1 MEYSLKK
8 NNKKI
13 LISILFL
20 LITTIIA
27 YFGKMNKLGFYSDDW
42 YLLYGGVNFGAT
54 RYFDIFSIDR
64 PFRGFL
70 QTILFNLFDTNI
82 TYYYLLAIFVRFAG
96 ALSLFW
102 LILIIWKDKIL
113 SATIVA
119 VIFLI
124 YPGFL
129 EQPNAMD
136 YMAHQIALSCMILSI
151 VFSVK
156 YFTRNYY
163 LKSFYFI
170 LSTIFALICY
180 FLMEYFIAMEGYR
193 FLFIGFYLWDQ
204 KNDRLVKKFTRIL
217 LSIIPFFIAP
227 AIFAYWRLFIFSSTR
242 VTTSAELLL
251 SKFSESILLSILNVL
266 KRFIADLVE
275 TFIGAYTTPISLLI
289 PKLGGKEFIAAI
301 LLGLASV
308 GCFLLYLKIV
318 YSKDGENTD
327 TSGKKPLIFAL
338 LAFIGASFCLISV
351 NLAERDVSYLFFNR
365 FSFPSALGI
374 SIFIVGFISLISNKK
389 IQVLIISVIIF
400 ISVMTQFSNN
410 VRFADEWTLTQ
421 KFWQNFIW
429 RAPNLKN
436 GTTLV
441 GLRSSPIYEGY
452 YIWSPANL
460 IYRDSPSQK
469 ITISAE
475 VLNNNIV
482 KDIEMKAPYEKE
494 LRSMKIEHDYNK
506 TLVFTLPTEKSC
518 LRIIDNHQI
527 ELSIYDDELIQLA
540 APFSSIDLITS
551 EDAINYDAF
560 TTIFRTAISE
570 DNWCY
575 YYEQASLARQ
585 FGEWEK
591 IKEIGS
597 LVESKNLHPSD
608 TIELMPFI
616 QAYTYSGEIEKADDL
631 IDKLIQIPFY
641 RKQACEIFTAKT
653 GNDKENL
660 KNGNELLQKAFCAG
674 D

>member
-1 MEYSLKK
+1 MKK
-8 NNKKI
+8 NNKRI

-42 YLLYGGVNFGAT
+42 YLLYGGVNFGAI
-54 RYFDIFSIDR
+54 RYFDMFSIDR

-70 QTILFNLFDTNI
+70 QSLLFNLFDINI
-82 TYYYLLAIFVRFAG
+82 TYYYLLAILVRFAG

-102 LILIIWKDKIL
+102 LMLILWKDKIL

-119 VIFLI
+119 VIFII

-136 YMAHQIALSCMILSI
+136 YMAHQIALTCMILSI
-151 VFSVK
+151 VFSIK
-156 YFTRNYY
+156 YFNRNFY
-163 LKSFYFI
+163 LKSFYFV

-193 FLFIGFYLWDQ
+193 FLFIFFYLWD
-204 KNDRLVKKFTRIL
+204 KKDDQIAKKLFRIL
-217 LSIIPFFIAP
+217 LSIIPFLIAP
-227 AIFAYWRLFIFSSTR
+227 AIFAYWRLFIFTSTR
-242 VTTSAELLL
+242 VTTSVELLL
-251 SKFSESILLSILNVL
+251 SNFSESIILSIITVL
-266 KRFIADLVE
+266 KRFTADLVE

-308 GCFLLYLKIV
+308 CCFLIYLKIV
-318 YSKDGENTD
+318 YNSKDGDIIEN
-327 TSGKKPLIFAL
+327 SGKKSLTFAL
-338 LAFIGASFCLISV
+338 LAFLGASVCLFSV
-351 NLAERDVSYLFFNR
+351 NLVERDVSYLFFNR
-365 FSFPSALGI
+365 FSFPSALGV
-374 SIFIVGFISLISNKK
+374 SIFIVGFVSLISNKK
-389 IQVLIISVIIF
+389 IQVLFFSAIIF

-410 VRFADEWTLTQ
+410 VRFADEWALTQ

-429 RAPNLKN
+429 RTPNLMN

-460 IYRDSPSQK
+460 IYRATPSQR

-475 VLNNNIV
+475 VLNNGIV

-494 LRSMKIEHDYNK
+494 LRSLKIEHDYNK

-518 LRIIDNHQI
+518 LRIIDNQQI
-527 ELSIYDDELIQLA
+527 ELSIFDDELIQLA
-540 APFSSIDLITS
+540 SPYSSIDLITS
-551 EDAINYDAF
+551 DNAINYEAF
-560 TTIFRTAISE
+560 TRLFRTAVSE

-591 IKEIGS
+591 VKEIGT

-608 TIELMPFI
+608 NIELMPFI
-616 QAYTYSGEIEKADDL
+616 QAYAYAGEIDKADEL

-641 RKQACEIFTAKT
+641 QKQACDIFTAKT
-653 GNDKENL
+653 DDDKENF
-660 KNGNELLQKAFCAG
+660 KNGNELLKKAFCNS